1 MVAVFHTAF
10 SEEDFQR
17 VVAKCREIPA
27 AESDFRVNDYVE
39 NMLLTVLDFQ
49 MRSAT
54 VGRAMEYFSLH
65 AQKDV
70 ANFDALKNLLAKYP
84 DTQEGNRE
92 LAQYLWG
99 YNMWTR
105 AELLRRLLAYFEA
118 QGVTTQEHLQQWA
131 AQAVYE
137 RDFKGQVKGAGYAIF
152 QWLVMRQGVETVKPD
167 VWLHRFMQEVLGY
180 SVRDEVV
187 VELLKE
193 VALELE
199 IKAYDLDWRIWKYQA
214 GRS

>member
-1 MVAVFHTAF
+1 MFRTAY
-10 SEEDFQR
+10 SEDDFQR

-27 AESDFRVNDYVE
+27 AESDFLVEDYVD

-49 MRSAT
+49 MRGTT
-54 VGRAMEYFSLH
+54 VARAMEYFSRH
-65 AQKDV
+65 ARGEI
-70 ANFDALKNLLAKYP
+70 NSFDTLKNLLAHYP
-84 DTQEGNRE
+84 DTQEGNRQ

-99 YNMWTR
+99 YNLWTR
-105 AELLRRLLAYFEA
+105 AELLRRLLVYFEA
-118 QGVTTQEHLQQWA
+118 QGVTTQKALQAWA
-131 AQAVYE
+131 ADADYV